1 MPDPAPL
8 WSGRR
13 ARATDHPWL
22 APAPEPPP
30 GEPGDHEPSPPEPPQ
45 GRRTLLIVAALT
57 AALTALLA
65 TIVLVA
71 GGHGGTKTRTVEA
84 PAVATGRVPQT
95 QVNRIYAADSGGVV
109 QVRTSGGSG
118 SGFVIDGDGTI
129 VTNAHVVEGVTSA
142 QVRFDTHSPAIDA
155 TVLGADQ
162 SSDLAVLHVD
172 PAKAGTLRPLALAD
186 SDQVHVGD
194 SAVAIGFPLGLD
206 KTATAGIV
214 SGLGREIRA
223 PNGFSIDKVIQTDAP
238 INPGN
243 SGGPLLDARGRVIG
257 VNSQIATAGN
267 SQGNVGIG
275 FAVPSNT
282 VRTVVPKLKSGQ
294 AVAHAWL
301 GVSTAPA
308 SSGARG
314 TSGAA
319 VAGVVPGGPAAD
331 AGLQPGVDVIVGVD
345 GKAVRSQHDLND
357 AIAAHSPGDQ
367 VRLDVLR
374 TGRREAVTVTLG
386 QQPNHVP

>member
-1 MPDPAPL
+1 MPDSAPL

-13 ARATDHPWL
+13 ARATDHAWL
-22 APAPEPPP
+22 APVPEPPSRP
-30 GEPGDHEPSPPEPPQ
+30 PEDEPGPPEPPK
-45 GRRTLLIVAALT
+45 GRRTLLLVAALT

-65 TIVLVA
+65 TVVLLVTGTGA
-71 GGHGGTKTRTVEA
+71 TKTRTVET

-95 QVNRIYAADSGGVV
+95 QVNRIYAAVSGGVV

-129 VTNAHVVEGVTSA
+129 VTNAHVVEGVNSA
-142 QVRFDTHSPAIDA
+142 QVRFDTHSRPIEA
-155 TVLGADQ
+155 TVVGTDQ

-172 PAKAGTLRPLALAD
+172 PSKVGTLRPLALAD
-186 SDQVHVGD
+186 SDQVQVGD

-243 SGGPLLDARGRVIG
+243 SGGPLLDAKGRVIG
-257 VNSQIATAGN
+257 INSQIATAGN
-267 SQGNVGIG
+267 SQGNLGIG

-282 VRTVVPKLKSGQ
+282 VRSVVPKLKQGQ
-294 AVAHAWL
+294 TVAHAWL
-301 GVSTAPA
+301 GVSTAGGSA
-308 SSGARG
+308 LGAVIADI
-314 TSGAA
+314 TSGS
-319 VAGVVPGGPAAD
+319 PAAK
-331 AGLQPGVDVIVGVD
+331 AGLQRGDVIVSVD
-345 GKAVRSQHDLND
+345 GQAVGSPDDLNR
-357 AIAAHSPGDQ
+357 AIDGHSPGDQ
-367 VRLDVLR
+367 VRMDVLR
-374 TGRREAVTVTLG
+374 GGVQQESVTVTLA
-386 QQPNHVP
+386 QRPNHVP